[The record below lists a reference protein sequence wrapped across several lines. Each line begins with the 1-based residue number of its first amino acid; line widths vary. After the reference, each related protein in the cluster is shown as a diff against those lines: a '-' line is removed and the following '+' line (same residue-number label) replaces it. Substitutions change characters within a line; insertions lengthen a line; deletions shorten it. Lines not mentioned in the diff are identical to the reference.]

1 MPSAWIATVARSFFD
16 TNVLLYSD
24 DLFDPRK
31 NLIAID
37 TITERRSRQEAVLSI
52 QVLQEYFVNA
62 VGKLKVDPLIAR
74 RRVELFSRFDLVL
87 PNTEMVLGAIDLQR
101 LNGLSFWDA
110 MILQAASVA
119 GCEVLISEDMQAGRT
134 IAGVRIVN
142 PFG

>member
-1 MPSAWIATVARSFFD
+1 MLRS
-16 TNVLLYSD
+16 
-24 DLFDPRK
+24 
-31 NLIAID
+31 
-37 TITERRSRQEAVLSI
+37 
-52 QVLQEYFVNA
+52 
-62 VGKLKVDPLIAR
+62 
-74 RRVELFSRFDLVL
+74 VELFSRFDLVL